1 MACRFRTLF
10 LTYANEIR
18 TRNPKNHILIR
29 NVFRTVLHLCFL
41 IIMKKMVVAYDGS
54 DASKKAV
61 DMALKCVN
69 SDDEVTILTV
79 VPAELA
85 ESSFTKMLLP
95 TIDLSSIVK
104 SGSFK
109 EKAMDSL
116 SKVAKELEGKVSKVD
131 AAVESGDPADEILM
145 FAKRREADIIVLGYK
160 GYGKEGRF
168 LLGSVADKV
177 VRHSSKS
184 VIVVR

>member
-1 MACRFRTLF
+1 M
-10 LTYANEIR
+10 
-18 TRNPKNHILIR
+18 KKILI
-29 NVFRTVLHLCFL
+29 
-41 IIMKKMVVAYDGS
+41 AYDGS

-61 DMALKCVN
+61 DMTLKCSN
-69 SDDEVTILTV
+69 KEDEIVILTV
-79 VPAELA
+79 VPAELM

-109 EKAMDSL
+109 ERTM
-116 SKVAKELEGKVSKVD
+116 ETVSKVGKEIED
-131 AAVESGDPADEILM
+131 KVKKVDVAVELGDAADEILLA
-145 FAKRREADIIVLGYK
+145 AKKHAVDIIVIGYK

-177 VRHSSKS
+177 VRHAS
-184 VIVVR
+184 VSVLVVR